1 MWVRWGCNLS
11 RYRGAERGVW
21 SGRKCGRM
29 VLALRV
35 PVDLD
40 LGVSGHDSGSEALS
54 LSASHI
60 TLALDNL
67 IASIS

>member
-1 MWVRWGCNLS
+1 MWVRWECNLS
-11 RYRGAERGVW
+11 WYRGAERGVW
-21 SGRKCGRM
+21 SDRKCGRM

-40 LGVSGHDSGSEALS
+40 LGASGHDSASEALN

-60 TLALDNL
+60 ALALDNL
-67 IASIS
+67 IASHS